1 VHILPRVRM
10 IVARHP
16 WLYWLVV
23 ATLAAVVAMGATR
36 AMAGVDAA
44 RRSWGTQRTVWTAA
58 GEVEPG
64 QPITAERREVPTA
77 VVPSGAVETSPVGA
91 VATQH
96 IAAGQIVND
105 HDVTFDGPAGLI
117 PDDSVAFAVP
127 ESVAHFSVGD
137 HVNVYTTD
145 RFISDG
151 VVVDAGD
158 SDVMVAIDTDAAPA
172 MASALQA
179 GAVTL
184 ALTAIP

>member
-1 VHILPRVRM
+1 M

-16 WLYWLVV
+16 WLYWLAVAALAGIV
-23 ATLAAVVAMGATR
+23 ATGATH

-44 RRSWGTQRTVWTAA
+44 RRSWGTQHEVWTAT
-58 GEVEPG
+58 GELEPG
-64 QPITAERREVPTA
+64 QPITAEPREVPTA
-77 VVPSGAVETSPVGA
+77 VVPSGAVDTSPIGA

-96 IAAGQIVND
+96 IAPGEIVTD
-105 HDVTFDGPAGLI
+105 RDITFDGPAGLI

-145 RFISDG
+145 RLISDG
-151 VVVDAGD
+151 VVVEADD
-158 SDVMVAIDTDAAPA
+158 SDVMVAIAADAAPA